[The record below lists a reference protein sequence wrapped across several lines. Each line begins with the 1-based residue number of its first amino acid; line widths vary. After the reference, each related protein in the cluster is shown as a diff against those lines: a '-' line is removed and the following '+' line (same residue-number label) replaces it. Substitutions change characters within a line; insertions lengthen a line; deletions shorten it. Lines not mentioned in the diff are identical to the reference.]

1 MTPKNLLLNSLF
13 IAASIISCD
22 RSGSPKTETS
32 ALESKLD
39 SLINPQVDSAKFAGV
54 AVAVYRDGKPLLL
67 KSYGYADVEHS
78 VKLSTDASFEI
89 GSVTKQFT
97 SVATLQLVEA
107 GKLSLDDDF
116 TKYVK
121 FDTKGRKI
129 SIRQL
134 MNHTSGI
141 KGYTELPFFEGLM
154 IHKYKRDTLMRL
166 VEKEKFDFEPGE
178 ALIYNNTAFFILGLV
193 IEKVSGVSY
202 EEYIK
207 KNIFDKVGMRNSYYC
222 DERKTVK
229 NRAHGYDMGES
240 GLMRAQYIDHTW
252 PYAAGSLCSTVEDLA
267 KWNYALHNGKVLS
280 EAMYKE
286 LISPVKL
293 NNGSVTRYA
302 DGLTVT
308 DFNGKT
314 RIEHGGGIPGFLS
327 ENAFFP
333 GENISVTVLMN
344 TIGPNGP
351 GKIADFIEEELFP
364 KGPDEPATFSG
375 DLSKYVGVYSGRSR
389 GFDLKMRVTSND
401 TTLFIQRNDDK
412 PVKLEYDKD
421 SRWKN
426 GLSTY
431 EFVGG
436 EGGVKELR
444 NDDVYGYL
452 VLKKDSQ

>member
-1 MTPKNLLLNSLF
+1 MMPKKLLFSSLL
-13 IAASIISCD
+13 IAATIISCS
-22 RSGSPKTETS
+22 RSENSGTEIS
-32 ALESKLD
+32 ALEAKLD
-39 SLINPQVDSAKFAGV
+39 SLINPQVESSKFAGV
-54 AVAVYRDGKPLLL
+54 AIAVYRDDKPVLV
-67 KSYGYADVEHS
+67 KSYGYADIEHG
-78 VKLSTDASFEI
+78 VKLPTDASFEI

-97 SVATLQLVEA
+97 SVATLQLAEA

-116 TKYVK
+116 TRYVK

-129 SIRQL
+129 TIRQL

-141 KGYTELPFFEGLM
+141 KGYTELPFFGNLM
-154 IHKYKRDTLMRL
+154 IHKYKRDTLLRL
-166 VEKEKFDFEPGE
+166 VEKEQFDFEPGE

-202 EEYIK
+202 EEYVK
-207 KNIFDKVGMRNSYYC
+207 KNIFDKAGMNNSYYC
-222 DERKTVK
+222 DERKVVK
-229 NRAHGYDMGES
+229 NRAHGYDMGEH

-286 LISPVKL
+286 LTTPVTL

-302 DGLTVT
+302 DGLTIT

-333 GENISVTVLMN
+333 GDNVSVTVLMN

-351 GKIADFIEEELFP
+351 GDIADFIQEELFP

-375 DLSKYVGVYSGRSR
+375 DLKKYVGVYSGRTR
-389 GFDLKMRVTSND
+389 GSDLKLTVTSND
-401 TTLFIQRNDDK
+401 TTLLIQRGNDK

-421 SRWKN
+421 SRWKRGQSTFEFVENN
-426 GLSTY
+426 GLVD
-431 EFVGG
+431 EV
-436 EGGVKELR
+436 R
-444 NDDVYGYL
+444 NDDVYGFL
-452 VLKKDSQ
+452 ILKKD

>member
-1 MTPKNLLLNSLF
+1 MLHKKFLPYSLL
-13 IAASIISCD
+13 IAVTILSCNKSD
-22 RSGSPKTETS
+22 APKTEVS
-32 ALESKLD
+32 ALEAKLD
-39 SLINPQVDSAKFAGV
+39 SLIGPKVDSAKYAGV
-54 AVAVYRDGKPLLL
+54 AIAVYRDNKPVLL
-67 KSYGYADVEHS
+67 KSYGYADVEHE
-78 VKLSTDASFEI
+78 VKLTTDASFEI

-97 SVATLQLVEA
+97 SVAILQLAEA

-129 SIRQL
+129 KIRQL

-141 KGYTELPFFEGLM
+141 KGYTELPFFGNLM
-154 IHKYKRDTLMRL
+154 VHKYKRDTLLRL
-166 VEKEKFDFEPGE
+166 VEKEPFDFEPGD

-202 EEYIK
+202 EEYVK
-207 KNIFDKVGMRNSYYC
+207 KNIFDKVGMNNSYYC
-222 DERKTVK
+222 DERKAVK

-286 LISPVKL
+286 MTTPVTL

-308 DFNGKT
+308 DFNGKK
-314 RIEHGGGIPGFLS
+314 RVEHGGGIPGFLS

-351 GKIADFIEEELFP
+351 GDIADFIQQELFP
-364 KGPDEPATFSG
+364 RGPDEPASFMG

-389 GFDLKMRVTSND
+389 GTDLKLTVTSND
-401 TTLFIQRNDDK
+401 TTLLIQRGNDK
-412 PVKLEYDKD
+412 PEKLEYDKG
-421 SRWKN
+421 SQWKK
-426 GLSTY
+426 GLSTFD
-431 EFVGG
+431 FVSNDGK
-436 EGGVKELR
+436 VTELR

-452 VLKKDSQ
+452 VLKREK

>member
-1 MTPKNLLLNSLF
+1 MMFQKIFVSSIL

-22 RSGSPKTETS
+22 KPQTSNTEVSG
-32 ALESKLD
+32 LERKLD
-39 SLINPQVDSAKFAGV
+39 SLINPQVDSSKFAGV
-54 AVAVYRDGKPLLL
+54 AIAVYRDNKPVLL
-67 KSYGYADVEHS
+67 KSYGYADLEHG
-78 VKLSTDASFEI
+78 VKLQADASFEI

-97 SVATLQLVEA
+97 SVATLQLAEA

-121 FDTKGRKI
+121 FDTKGRRI
-129 SIRQL
+129 TIRQL

-141 KGYTELPFFEGLM
+141 KGYTELPFFESLM
-154 IHKYKRDTLMRL
+154 VHKYKRDTLLRL
-166 VEKEKFDFEPGE
+166 VEKESFDFEPGE

-202 EEYIK
+202 EEYVK
-207 KNIFDKVGMRNSYYC
+207 KNIFDKAGMSNSYYC

-240 GLMRAQYIDHTW
+240 GLQRAQYIDHTW

-267 KWNYALHNGKVLS
+267 KWNYAFHNGEVLS

-286 LISPVKL
+286 MITPVKL

-302 DGLTVT
+302 DGLTIT

-327 ENAFFP
+327 ENSFFP
-333 GENISVTVLMN
+333 GENVSVTVLMN

-351 GKIADFIEEELFP
+351 GQISDFINDELFP
-364 KGPDEPATFSG
+364 KGPDEPSTFSG
-375 DLSKYVGVYSGRSR
+375 DLNKYVGIYSGRSR
-389 GFDLKMRVTSND
+389 GADLKIIVTTND
-401 TTLFIQRNDDK
+401 TTLLIQQGNNK
-412 PVKLEYDKD
+412 PEKLEYDD
-421 SRWKN
+421 TDRWKKGN
-426 GLSTY
+426 STY
-431 EFVGG
+431 EFASSNGMIT
-436 EGGVKELR
+436 ELR
-444 NDDVYGYL
+444 NDNVYGYL
-452 VLKKDSQ
+452 ILKRDK

>member
-1 MTPKNLLLNSLF
+1 MRTTLLLNLLF
-13 IAASIISCD
+13 LAACTISCN
-22 RSGSPKTETS
+22 RPESPKAEVS
-32 ALESKLD
+32 VLESKLD
-39 SLINPQVDSAKFAGV
+39 SLINPLVDSSKFAGV
-54 AVAVYRDGKPLLL
+54 AIAVYRDNKPMVL

-78 VKLSTDASFEI
+78 VKLPVDASFEI

-97 SVATLQLVEA
+97 AVATLQLAEA

-121 FDTKGRKI
+121 FDTRGRKI
-129 SIRQL
+129 TIRQL

-141 KGYTELPFFEGLM
+141 KGYTELPFFESLM
-154 IHKYKRDTLMRL
+154 IHKYKRDTLLRL
-166 VEKEKFDFEPGE
+166 VEKEQFDFEPGE

-193 IEKVSGVSY
+193 IEKASGIPY
-202 EEYIK
+202 EEYVK
-207 KNIFDKVGMRNSYYC
+207 KNIFDKAGMNNSYYC
-222 DERKTVK
+222 DERKVVK
-229 NRAHGYDMGES
+229 NRAHGYDMGEN

-286 LISPVKL
+286 MITPVKL

-302 DGLTVT
+302 DGLTIT

-351 GKIADFIEEELFP
+351 DRISDFIQEELFP
-364 KGPDEPATFSG
+364 KGPEEPATFSG
-375 DLSKYVGVYSGRSR
+375 DLSRYTGVYTGRSR
-389 GFDLKMRVTSND
+389 GTDLKLTVTTND
-401 TTLFIQRNDDK
+401 TTLLIQRNNDK
-412 PVKLEYDKD
+412 PFKLDYDKD
-421 SRWKN
+421 ARWKK

-431 EFVGG
+431 EFVSNNG
-436 EGGVKELR
+436 EVNELR

-452 VLKKDSQ
+452 VLRRVR

>member
-1 MTPKNLLLNSLF
+1 L
-13 IAASIISCD
+13 IAASIISC
-22 RSGSPKTETS
+22 SKSETTKTEVS
-32 ALESKLD
+32 ELEAKLD
-39 SLINPQVDSAKFAGV
+39 SLINPQVDSSKFAGV
-54 AVAVYRDGKPLLL
+54 AIAVYRDNKPVLL
-67 KSYGYADVEHS
+67 KSYGYADLEHG
-78 VKLSTDASFEI
+78 VKLPTDASFEI

-97 SVATLQLVEA
+97 SVATLQLAEA

-129 SIRQL
+129 TIRQL

-141 KGYTELPFFEGLM
+141 KGYTELPFFESLM
-154 IHKYKRDTLMRL
+154 LHKYKRDTLLRL
-166 VEKEKFDFEPGE
+166 VEKEQFDFEPGE

-193 IEKVSGVSY
+193 IEKASGISY
-202 EEYIK
+202 EEYVR
-207 KNIFDKVGMRNSYYC
+207 KNIFDKAGMNNSYYC
-222 DERKTVK
+222 DERKAVK
-229 NRAHGYDMGES
+229 NRAHGYDMGEK

-286 LISPVKL
+286 MITPVKL
-293 NNGSVTRYA
+293 NNGSMTRYA
-302 DGLTVT
+302 DGLTIT

-333 GENISVTVLMN
+333 GDNISITVLMN

-351 GKIADFIEEELFP
+351 GQIADFIQQELYP
-364 KGPDEPATFSG
+364 KGPDEPSTFSG
-375 DLSKYVGVYSGRSR
+375 DLSKYVGVYSGRTR
-389 GFDLKMRVTSND
+389 GSDLKLTVTSND
-401 TTLFIQRNDDK
+401 TTLLIQRGNDK
-412 PVKLEYDKD
+412 PVKLVYDKD
-421 SRWKN
+421 SRWKR
-426 GLSTY
+426 GLSTF
-431 EFVGG
+431 EFVGNN
-436 EGGVKELR
+436 GVVDELR

-452 VLKKDSQ
+452 VLKKEKK